1 MPALLTKYSGD
12 LQAHAGEVPLA
23 SVAMMDLLIRLEATG
38 LGTWVREAPTL
49 WAYPTVLFLHTA
61 GLGFLVGINVAID
74 LRLLGVAPGV
84 PLAALRRLFPV
95 MWAGF
100 WINAMSGAVLIV
112 ADATTKLT
120 NPVFYVK
127 MLFVAAGVVV
137 MASFKRRLL
146 DGDATAN
153 EGRGMSLTQARGVA
167 IASLVIWAGAT
178 TAGRL
183 MGYLGPKSGLE

>member
-1 MPALLTKYSGD
+1 MMELL
-12 LQAHAGEVPLA
+12 AG
-23 SVAMMDLLIRLEATG
+23 LEQTG
-38 LGTWVREAPTL
+38 FGTWVREAPTL
-49 WAYPTVLFLHTA
+49 WAYPTVLFLHTV

-74 LRLLGVAPGV
+74 LRLLGVARGL
-84 PLAALRRLFPV
+84 PLAPMARLFPL

-100 WINAMSGAVLIV
+100 WINALSGAALVV

-127 MLFVAAGVVV
+127 MLFVGLGVAN
-137 MASFKRRLL
+137 MALLKRRLFRDRTLL
-146 DGDATAN
+146 DVLPPT
-153 EGRGMSLTQARGVA
+153 RQAQLVA
-167 IASLVIWAGAT
+167 ISSLAIWICAT